1 MTATIKGLHHITA
14 VSGPAQDNYN
24 FYHNE
29 LGLRF
34 TKKTVNFDDPFTY
47 HLYYGNYHATPGS
60 AITFFPWKNVVN
72 GSPNTG
78 EATVVQYAIP
88 EGSVD
93 FWKER
98 LTIEM
103 EDQRFGNNL
112 LKLKDND
119 GMTIELV
126 EDTAVNNIETRGEA
140 GVVDK
145 QAIRGFFGT
154 TLSLADIGRTAEL
167 LEEFGWKKTGRENG
181 ATRYTSQPDNHL
193 GSVVDL
199 RKEPDLNGRFGR
211 GSVHHIA
218 FRVPDDE
225 TQAEWRKKLIALG
238 FQVTPVQNRDYFR
251 SIYFREHGGVLFEI
265 ATDIPGF
272 TKDEPLEKL
281 GQTLQLPS
289 WYEKH
294 REEIEAQLP
303 QLKT

>member
-1 MTATIKGLHHITA
+1 MA
-14 VSGPAQDNYN
+14 
-24 FYHNE
+24 
-29 LGLRF
+29 
-34 TKKTVNFDDPFTY
+34 
-47 HLYYGNYHATPGS
+47 
-60 AITFFPWKNVVN
+60 
-72 GSPNTG
+72 
-78 EATVVQYAIP
+78 
-88 EGSVD
+88 
-93 FWKER
+93 
-98 LTIEM
+98 
-103 EDQRFGNNL
+103 
-112 LKLKDND
+112 
-119 GMTIELV
+119 IELV
-126 EDTAVNNIETRGEA
+126 EDSAVNNIDTRGEA
-140 GVVDK
+140 GVLDK

-167 LEEFGWKKTGRENG
+167 LEEFGWEKAGRDNG
-181 ATRYTSQPDNHL
+181 TTRYTSQPDNHL

-225 TQAEWRKKLIALG
+225 AQAEWRKKLIALG

-281 GQTLQLPS
+281 GQNLQLPS